1 MVDYLAVRRLSR
13 SREHTCSYAAPSHI
27 QGARGNAAN
36 VCRLR
41 HVRTLLFS
49 YRRQL
54 YQRSSSRRTPLTFV
68 RQRRVPTFNKLLFLL
83 IRVCHPSFG
92 ERQDK
97 AAEAYI
103 PDGITRRYRQTRWI
117 LLASKCMRSVSPA
130 CGSSST
136 GMPTL
141 LTFHCRRVGAS
152 TRGTSSSTRRS
163 KRESLTR
170 ATCKS

>member
-1 MVDYLAVRRLSR
+1 MPAHIRLRAMYRARAATRRMYVV
-13 SREHTCSYAAPSHI
+13 CGMCAPSF
-27 QGARGNAAN
+27 
-36 VCRLR
+36 
-41 HVRTLLFS
+41 FS

-68 RQRRVPTFNKLLFLL
+68 RQPRVPSFNKNLSVL

-97 AAEAYI
+97 AAKAYI

-130 CGSSST
+130 CGSPSAAT
-136 GMPTL
+136 FTL

-152 TRGTSSSTRRS
+152 ARGTSSSTSRS